1 MDLKQRGEFC
11 QSLGSIIEEEGNGRP
26 ARKASEEGNS
36 IRDGSCAEAAAQQ
49 SLASLLAPMGRKV
62 VAPGV

>member
-11 QSLGSIIEEEGNGRP
+11 QSLGPIIEEEGNGRP

-36 IRDGSCAEAAAQQ
+36 IRHGIGAEAA
-49 SLASLLAPMGRKV
+49 ASLLAPMGRKV